1 MSMQKLNFSKFKIWQ
16 FVAVG
21 LVLVLALALGINAK
35 ENSSQN
41 SNSSVQQQ
49 EQSTT
54 TNTKADLEEVTYV
67 RIVDGDTIVIKQNG
81 LERKV
86 RLVGVDT
93 PESVSSDASKNCEEG
108 KMASAHTEKLLANKS
123 KLWISKDQSNT
134 DTYGRL
140 LRFVWLEQPSTQ
152 PTVDEIKEKM
162 LNAVL
167 LQDGYAQ
174 AVDYDPDT
182 TLSALFHQLGDEA
195 AANGLGVSY
204 KWKG

>member
-1 MSMQKLNFSKFKIWQ
+1 MYVQKPNIGSLKIWKV
-16 FVAVG
+16 VAVG
-21 LVLVLALALGINAK
+21 LVLILAVALGINSRENAQGD
-35 ENSSQN
+35 NSS
-41 SNSSVQQQ
+41 SSQQ
-49 EQSTT
+49 EQTQTS
-54 TNTKADLEEVTYV
+54 TNTKSNVEEVDYV

-108 KMASAHTEKLLANKS
+108 KMASSHTEKILTGKT
-123 KLWISKDQSNT
+123 KLWISKDQSDT

-140 LRFVWLEQPSTQ
+140 LRFVWLEKPTEQPS
-152 PTVDEIKEKM
+152 VDEIKSKM

-174 AVDYDPDT
+174 AVDYNPDT
-182 TLSALFHQLGDEA
+182 TLSTLFHQLGDEA
-195 AANGLGVSY
+195 SAKGLGVTY